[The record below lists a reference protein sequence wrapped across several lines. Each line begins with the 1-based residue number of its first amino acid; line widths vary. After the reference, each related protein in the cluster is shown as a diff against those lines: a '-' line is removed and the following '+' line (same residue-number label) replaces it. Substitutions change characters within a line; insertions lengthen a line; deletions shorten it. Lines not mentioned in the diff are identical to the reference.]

1 MRSVICIVVLLTLIA
16 SCGCTSVSPSL
27 ITVSSEPNGAEV
39 YLDSEYHGSTPC
51 SISDV
56 SVGVHSIELRHPDY
70 ITWKGEVTVG
80 SGESVVVSTA
90 LSKNTASDTIASST
104 NVGGVRAYTSDS
116 KVQRLEQIVEDYHNT
131 HTYSMVDLFV
141 CADMAIDVWNM
152 VETAGINAKIAVGNI
167 ERANSGWSD
176 WNHAWVLAEVDP
188 SQWVALETTGG
199 YLVYGDANS
208 NYYRAVFFDT
218 PKDFKE
224 YLNLIRDYSN
234 KVSYCNTL
242 YDQYNVKAADYNRE
256 SAYYSDM
263 VNYWNTYYMGQPVS
277 TSSQSYQSQMT
288 AQAMRVSSL
297 LGELNQITNTINAE
311 NAALTRISNQIV
323 ALIS

>member
-16 SCGCTSVSPSL
+16 SCGCTSVSLSR
-27 ITVSSEPNGAEV
+27 ITISSEPNGAEV

-56 SVGVHSIELRHPDY
+56 SVGTHSIELRHPDY
-70 ITWKGEVTVG
+70 ITWEDEITVG
-80 SGESVVVSTA
+80 SGESVVVSAA
-90 LSKNTASDTIASST
+90 LSKDTASDVITSSA
-104 NVGGVRAYTSDS
+104 NAGGVGTYTSDS
-116 KVQRLEQIVEDYHNT
+116 KVQQLEQIVENYHNT
-131 HTYSMVDLFV
+131 HTYSTVDLFV

-263 VNYWNTYYMGQPVS
+263 VNYWNTYYTGQPVS

-297 LGELNQITNTINAE
+297 LGELNQITNTINTE
-311 NAALTRISNQIV
+311 NAALTRINNQIV